1 MRTLT
6 PGPWAAGSW
15 QPARSSRFLS
25 HLCPGCLALSLA
37 ISVIFLSRDPVRA
50 VHGWLVQAPWGAE
63 PLCRWL
69 PGVGSRGAQ
78 PGIGWLAGHFPFV
91 LWGAELNSVRA
102 PGPWCVVLW
111 RRVQEAS
118 DLWGGGWER
127 PGCVCGE
134 GMSNDRS
141 FLGRSVQL
149 SLRLGPAFFNL
160 LVALA

>member
-6 PGPWAAGSW
+6 PGPWAAGSRRG
-15 QPARSSRFLS
+15 PADS
-25 HLCPGCLALSLA
+25 CPTFAQVVLPCLA
-37 ISVIFLSRDPVRA
+37 ISVLFLSRDAVRA
-50 VHGWLVQAPWGAE
+50 VHDWLVQAPWGAE

-78 PGIGWLAGHFPFV
+78 PGISWLAGHFPFV
-91 LWGAELNSVRA
+91 PWGVELNSVRA
-102 PGPWCVVLW
+102 PGPRCVVLW
-111 RRVQEAS
+111 RGVQEVS

-127 PGCVCGE
+127 PGYVCGE
-134 GMSNDRS
+134 GVSDDRS

-149 SLRLGPAFFNL
+149 SLSLGPAFFNL